1 MPKHDAEQPAGALVQ
16 ALLDFISNIPSTSEQ
31 ASPDPKTRARA
42 ITLHASLTSSS
53 LSGTLALAPG
63 PAGFATILPDLIGVW
78 KIQAQMVADIAG
90 AFGKTAFLTQEQM
103 LYCLFRH
110 AAAQAVRDLVVRAG
124 ERVLIRRVTLTALEG
139 IARKIGVNVTQTVI
153 AKGVSRWLPVV
164 GALGVGAYTYYD
176 TSRVAATALD
186 LFERNVG
193 FDS

>member
-1 MPKHDAEQPAGALVQ
+1 MAIQDPQPPAGVLIQ

-31 ASPDPKTRARA
+31 VSVDPKARARGVA
-42 ITLHASLTSSS
+42 LHASLTSSA

-63 PAGFATILPDLIGVW
+63 PAGIATILPDLIGVW

-110 AAAQAVRDLVVRAG
+110 AAAQAVRDLVVRTG
-124 ERVLIRRVTLTALEG
+124 ERVLIRRVTLTALES
-139 IARKIGVNVTQTVI
+139 IARKIGVNVTQSVL
-153 AKGVSRWLPVV
+153 AKGISHWMPVV

-176 TSRVAATALD
+176 TTRVAGTASE
-186 LFERNVG
+186 LFASNVSIG
-193 FDS
+193 D